1 MANSVRDISGTL
13 PGSQVE
19 PSTATRSAS
28 VRNSAVE
35 SSSDGLPAA
44 NDLTAL
50 SGLADQI
57 GTAINQAGSLSSF
70 RPEVVAQLK
79 SAIANQSYAP
89 PPDQVAA
96 RVAVAIGKLQ

>member
-19 PSTATRSAS
+19 PSTATRNAS
-28 VRNSAVE
+28 VRNTAVE
-35 SSSDGLPAA
+35 SSADGLPA

-57 GTAINQAGSLSSF
+57 GAAINQAGSLSSF

-79 SAIANQSYAP
+79 SAIANQSYTP

-96 RVAVAIGKLQ
+96 RIAAAIGKLQ